1 MRRTLKIFAMLGAGI
16 ALGLVATWATVIRGT
31 MGGGV
36 SDGPWRTSLY
46 AGSSEGSPYLRAQ
59 IAVHGLLALGREETI
74 YYTAADDS
82 DGKTLNGNCSYQIEG
97 RDLPARWW
105 SITVYGA
112 DDFLIPNSADRYSV
126 SMNSVARRVDGTF
139 VVTLSKGQAEGNWIP
154 VSGGRFSVTIR
165 LYNPQA
171 AVAADPEDVPLPAI
185 RKAATC
191 E

>member
-1 MRRTLKIFAMLGAGI
+1 MLGAGI

-31 MGGGV
+31 MGGGI

-59 IAVHGLLALGREETI
+59 IAVHGLLALGREEMI

-126 SMNSVARRVDGTF
+126 SMNSVARRADGTF
-139 VVTLSKGQAEGNWIP
+139 VVTLSKGQAEGNWTP

-171 AVAADPEDVPLPAI
+171 AVAADPEDVPLPGI